1 MNHCKTTLKIIDK
14 DKDKDKEKRKKK
26 KTTTRIKEMV
36 LVLVL
41 KWDKY
46 CCKFWFCI
54 NFIAL
59 LIVITVWYV

>member
-46 CCKFWFCI
+46 C
-54 NFIAL
+54 
-59 LIVITVWYV
+59 LIEFNVST